1 MSVRDELLFGRPEKL
16 KVFVS
21 SEMRS
26 KRLAAERVAAAAA
39 AEELGVH
46 FAWYWERDANAG
58 PYSSE
63 NVCLGQARTSDC
75 LVLIL
80 GEILTDITRRE
91 YFEARDAGAGCF
103 IFAKVGCMRDDDAA
117 LFLSEQRNREN
128 VTSKS
133 FETVADL
140 RTAVVRSLL
149 MYTVQ
154 AQRRYQM
161 ARAPSIGSVARR
173 GRSDWEGM

>member
-1 MSVRDELLFGRPEKL
+1 M
-16 KVFVS
+16 FVS

-26 KRLAAERVAAAAA
+26 KRLAAERVAAAEA

-80 GEILTDITRRE
+80 GETLTDITRRE
-91 YFEARDAGAGCF
+91 YLEARDAGAGCF
-103 IFAKVGCMRDDDAA
+103 IFTKVGCVRDGDAA
-117 LFLSEQRNREN
+117 LFISQQRDVEN
-128 VTSKS
+128 VITKS

-140 RTAVVRSLL
+140 RTGVVRSLV
-149 MYTVQ
+149 MYAAQ
-154 AQRRYQM
+154 AQRRYQL
-161 ARAPSIGSVARR
+161 ALTPSIASRR
-173 GRSDWEGM
+173 GRSDWEEV